1 VGPEGVRVNAVA
13 PGVTITDM
21 TTDLLRSEE
30 GQRRL
35 AELPAGRFAT
45 ADDVAASVVFLL
57 SDAAALYHGQTL
69 NPNGGG
75 HMP

>member
-1 VGPEGVRVNAVA
+1 VNAVA

-21 TTDLLRSEE
+21 TSDIVTGDVGR
-30 GQRRL
+30 RRL

-45 ADDVAASVVFLL
+45 TDDVAASVVFLL
-57 SDAAALYHGQTL
+57 SDAAAMYHGQTL
-69 NPNGGG
+69 GPNGGG